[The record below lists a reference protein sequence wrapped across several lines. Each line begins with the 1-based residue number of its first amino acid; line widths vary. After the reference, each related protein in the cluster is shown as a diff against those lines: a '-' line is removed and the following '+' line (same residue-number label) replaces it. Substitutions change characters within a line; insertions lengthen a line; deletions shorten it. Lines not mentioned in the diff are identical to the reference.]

1 MPLPFFNAGDSL
13 YYTNQ
18 QAYDMSSGTQ
28 WGSMNI
34 HLNQIWDDLIA
45 RRGLYDVPVYD
56 FSNFNQYTTPT
67 LNNPFPQIMS
77 YTMGQLDWQ
86 NKIGGGNG
94 LFDANG
100 NFQAPW
106 LQNPAQLWS
115 SSLGWNP
122 SASAGQGSAPK
133 TETEEDRDFQRKY
146 NTLLALT
153 KQLVEC
159 EDLTRK
165 EKDDL
170 NSVIRNPKGNWKERY
185 AALKKVYNEIDKD
198 TVKEFLETA
207 VGLGAG
213 REINSKKSNSF
224 YNELQAAGYEYDNS
238 AIDKEINDLYD
249 AISSISDNNGN
260 PESSDILGE
269 IQAGK
274 SNILDVI
281 SSYNTHKKDSS
292 TSTDK
297 RIIDH
302 IAKNYNAID
311 DDSTRETA
319 REKVLKPIVN
329 ALLDKARDVK
339 DDMDADSRKKVE
351 KAISNVEDALNN
363 SKKTV
368 DSSLAGAFD
377 TLYLLTRMGAMANLR
392 NEAIAY
398 YGEIDS
404 EIFNKDLFADE
415 TIKDLRAEGYTQDE
429 INKCEVKV
437 KKEAKV
443 EETDEED
450 LEDVEE
456 TDGNKKEEKIKEDKS
471 LNKGSA
477 EEQIKAL
484 LGKVINRRTDAVYI
498 PENAEDKTKE
508 YTIYTTIKGDK
519 ERIFII
525 KNNKIVELINAKI
538 ENGKIVADK
547 TGVAIDEVEVEA
559 SKIKLAH
566 DEAVKAEE
574 AENKRLEKERL
585 KAEKEEKEA
594 KEKAQET
601 INALVDAGILEP
613 YTIKYADDTTE
624 QAYIETKA
632 TGSREQARPVK
643 IDGAEIKVYNFE
655 TSEWETVADPKTYF
669 EEDFE
674 ELTPQDIKDAKKI
687 GEKMQDCLAGITFDG
702 DWEEIMGSEIKDGL
716 IDQVNAKNVL
726 YVLKGYDAENYM
738 ADPFFEQV
746 QDECKSNHQEL
757 TKKMAGYVAEYIQE
771 KLESNSV
778 PTENKKEVEKILKEF
793 QKAATETTYY
803 TDVDHLDENVERLFE
818 IFNID

>member
-86 NKIGGGNG
+86 NKISGGNG

-122 SASAGQGSAPK
+122 SASAGQGSTPK

-170 NSVIRNPKGNWKERY
+170 NSVIRNPKGTWKERY

-238 AIDKEINDLYD
+238 SIDKEINDLYD

-339 DDMDADSRKKVE
+339 DDMDADSRKKIE

-363 SKKTV
+363 SKKTI

-415 TIKDLRAEGYTQDE
+415 TIKDLKAEGYTQDE

-450 LEDVEE
+450 LEVEE
-456 TDGNKKEEKIKEDKS
+456 TDENDNEEEIEENKK
-471 LNKGSA
+471 LNKKPVDKQVETLIAGEAIVKTTVKYSITD
-477 EEQIKAL
+477 EE
-484 LGKVINRRTDAVYI
+484 GN
-498 PENAEDKTKE
+498 TKE
-508 YTIYTTIKGDK
+508 YEVYETTKGDK
-519 ERIFII
+519 KRVFIVKDDKLI
-525 KNNKIVELINAKI
+525 ELKNAKI
-538 ENGKIVADK
+538 ENGKIVA
-547 TGVAIDEVEVEA
+547 TTAGVQISEVEA
-559 SKIKLAH
+559 KASEIEKAH
-566 DEAVKAEE
+566 KEAVKAEK
-574 AENKRLEKERL
+574 AEEKRLEKERL

-601 INALVDAGILEP
+601 INSLIEAGYLKKHGSNQNE
-613 YTIKYADDTTE
+613 
-624 QAYIETKA
+624 YIETSA
-632 TGSREQARPVK
+632 TGGRKEPRIVMVYDNK
-643 IDGAEIKVYNFE
+643 ITVYNAN
-655 TSEWETVADPKTYF
+655 TGKWEEVTDPQKEFSNATTT
-669 EEDFE
+669 EKE
-674 ELTPQDIKDAKKI
+674 IKDAKKI
-687 GEKMQDCLAGITFDG
+687 GEKMEVCLAGVTTED
-702 DWEEIMGSEIKDGL
+702 DWTKLTTELLPM
-716 IDQVNAKNVL
+716 VNAKNIL
-726 YVLKGYDAENYM
+726 YVLKGYEEEDVNM
-738 ADPFFEQV
+738 FVDSFFHQV
-746 QDECKSNHQEL
+746 QNEWKSGRHEKL
-757 TKKMAGYVAEYIQE
+757 TKPMLNLVLEFIKNE
-771 KLESNSV
+771 KSTLDSGKQNV
-778 PTENKKEVEKILKEF
+778 VTEIEKQLREIYDNIEWK
-793 QKAATETTYY
+793 
-803 TDVDHLDENVERLFE
+803 TDGHKIDVLVHKLFDIFE
-818 IFNID
+818 IK

>member
-170 NSVIRNPKGNWKERY
+170 NSVIRNPKGTWKERY

-339 DDMDADSRKKVE
+339 DDMDADSRKKIE

-363 SKKTV
+363 SKKTI

-450 LEDVEE
+450 LEVEE
-456 TDGNKKEEKIKEDKS
+456 TDENDNEEEIEENKK
-471 LNKGSA
+471 LNKKPVDKQVETLIAGEAIVKTTVKYSITD
-477 EEQIKAL
+477 EE
-484 LGKVINRRTDAVYI
+484 GN
-498 PENAEDKTKE
+498 TKE
-508 YTIYTTIKGDK
+508 YEVYETTKGDK
-519 ERIFII
+519 KRVFIVKDDKLI
-525 KNNKIVELINAKI
+525 ELKNAKI
-538 ENGKIVADK
+538 ENGKIVA
-547 TGVAIDEVEVEA
+547 TTAGVQISEVEA
-559 SKIKLAH
+559 KASEIEKAH
-566 DEAVKAEE
+566 KEAVKAEKDE
-574 AENKRLEKERL
+574 EKRLEKERL

-601 INALVDAGILEP
+601 INALVDAGILKEH
-613 YTIKYADDTTE
+613 TIEYENGATE
-624 QAYIETKA
+624 KAYIETKA

-643 IDGAEIKVYNFE
+643 IDGTEIKVYNFE

-669 EEDFE
+669 EQEFE
-674 ELTPQDIKDAKKI
+674 ELTPQDIEDAKKI

-702 DWEEIMGSEIKDGL
+702 DWEEIMGSEVKDGL

>member
-363 SKKTV
+363 SKKTI

-450 LEDVEE
+450 LEVEE
-456 TDGNKKEEKIKEDKS
+456 TDENDNEEEIEENKK
-471 LNKGSA
+471 LNKKPVDKQVETLIAGEAIVKTIVKYSITD
-477 EEQIKAL
+477 EE
-484 LGKVINRRTDAVYI
+484 GN
-498 PENAEDKTKE
+498 TKE
-508 YTIYTTIKGDK
+508 YEVYETTKGDK
-519 ERIFII
+519 KRVFIVKDDKLI
-525 KNNKIVELINAKI
+525 ELKNAKI
-538 ENGKIVADK
+538 ENGKIVA
-547 TGVAIDEVEVEA
+547 TTAGVQISEVEVKA
-559 SKIKLAH
+559 SEIEKAH
-566 DEAVKAEE
+566 KEAVKAEKTE
-574 AENKRLEKERL
+574 EKRLEKERL
-585 KAEKEEKEA
+585 ESERKEKEA

-601 INALVDAGILEP
+601 VNALVDAGILKEH
-613 YTIKYADDTTE
+613 TIEYENGATE

-643 IDGAEIKVYNFE
+643 IDGTEIKVYNFE
-655 TSEWETVADPKTYF
+655 TSKWETVADPKTYF
-669 EEDFE
+669 EQEFE
-674 ELTPQDIKDAKKI
+674 ELTAQDIEDAKKI

-702 DWEEIMGSEIKDGL
+702 DWEEIMGSEVKDGL

>member
-86 NKIGGGNG
+86 NKISGGNG

-122 SASAGQGSAPK
+122 SPSAGQGSTPK

-170 NSVIRNPKGNWKERY
+170 NSVIRNPKGTWKERY

-198 TVKEFLETA
+198 TVRKCLEKATD
-207 VGLGAG
+207 LGVNS
-213 REINSKKSNSF
+213 EINSNKTNSF
-224 YNELQAAGYEYDNS
+224 YKNLETAGYEYEGTT
-238 AIDKEINDLYD
+238 IDKKINDLYR
-249 AISSISDNNGN
+249 AIDSIEDRKAN
-260 PESSDILGE
+260 PENSDILGE
-269 IQAGK
+269 LEKDNYA
-274 SNILDVI
+274 NILDVI
-281 SSYNTHKKDSS
+281 SSYNSTPAYKNKKIIKLIAEKYNALEDKDS
-292 TSTDK
+292 K
-297 RIIDH
+297 
-302 IAKNYNAID
+302 
-311 DDSTRETA
+311 ETA
-319 REKVLKPIVN
+319 KSKVLIPIVQS
-329 ALLDKARDVK
+329 LLNKADDVTK
-339 DDMDADSRKKVE
+339 LVDEKSKVKIQ
-351 KAISNVEDALNN
+351 KAMEDVTNALNN
-363 SKKTV
+363 SKDKV
-368 DSSLAGAFD
+368 DTRLSDAFD
-377 TLYLLTRMGAMANLR
+377 TLYLLTRMGAIANLR

-415 TIKDLRAEGYTQDE
+415 TIKDLKAEGYTQDE

-450 LEDVEE
+450 LEVEE
-456 TDGNKKEEKIKEDKS
+456 TDENDNEEEIEENKK
-471 LNKGSA
+471 LNKKPVDKQVETLIAGEAIVKTTVKYSITD
-477 EEQIKAL
+477 EE
-484 LGKVINRRTDAVYI
+484 GN
-498 PENAEDKTKE
+498 TKE
-508 YTIYTTIKGDK
+508 YEVYETTKGDK
-519 ERIFII
+519 KRVFIVKDDKLI
-525 KNNKIVELINAKI
+525 ELKNAKI
-538 ENGKIVADK
+538 ENGKIVA
-547 TGVAIDEVEVEA
+547 TTAGVQISEVEA
-559 SKIKLAH
+559 KASEIEKAH
-566 DEAVKAEE
+566 KEAVKAEK
-574 AENKRLEKERL
+574 AEEKRLEKERL

-601 INALVDAGILEP
+601 INSLIEAGYLKKHGSNQNE
-613 YTIKYADDTTE
+613 
-624 QAYIETKA
+624 YIETSA
-632 TGSREQARPVK
+632 TGGRKEPRIVMVYDNK
-643 IDGAEIKVYNFE
+643 ITVYNAN
-655 TSEWETVADPKTYF
+655 TGKWEEVTDPQKEFSNATTT
-669 EEDFE
+669 EKE
-674 ELTPQDIKDAKKI
+674 IKDAKKI
-687 GEKMQDCLAGITFDG
+687 GEKMEVCLAGVTTED
-702 DWEEIMGSEIKDGL
+702 DWTKLTTELLPM
-716 IDQVNAKNVL
+716 VNAKNIL
-726 YVLKGYDAENYM
+726 YVLKGYEEEDVNM
-738 ADPFFEQV
+738 FVDSFFHQV
-746 QDECKSNHQEL
+746 QNEWKSGRHEKL
-757 TKKMAGYVAEYIQE
+757 TKPMLNLVLEFIKNE
-771 KLESNSV
+771 KSTLDSGKQNV
-778 PTENKKEVEKILKEF
+778 VTEIEKQLREIYDNIEWK
-793 QKAATETTYY
+793 
-803 TDVDHLDENVERLFE
+803 TDGHKIDVLVHKLFDIFE
-818 IFNID
+818 IK